1 MGKWVVMGYI
11 MGFGVQK
18 GLGFIRPKKA
28 GEGLV
33 CGEIFFEEDW
43 TLLFG
48 VLSRWD
54 LVDTGTIWAA

>member
-1 MGKWVVMGYI
+1 MGYI